1 MELCGAGEA
10 AVAVLC
16 THLLHEG
23 EQRLLV
29 VLPLLLQLTLMG
41 EFVTAQVNG
50 ELQAVGVQ
58 VAEVIHTCKS
68 IEMPI
73 QPLACLTV
81 AKLGGSHATGPNL
94 LPALGCHL
102 APCTMPMASVTSC
115 AWQPPRKVSVMV
127 RCAEA

>member
-1 MELCGAGEA
+1 MGQVGQLWPRPS
-10 AVAVLC
+10 

-23 EQRLLV
+23 EQRLLI

-41 EFVTAQVNG
+41 ELVTAQVNG

-68 IEMPI
+68 IDMPT
-73 QPLACLTV
+73 QPLAHLPV
-81 AKLGGSHATGPNL
+81 AGLWGSHTTGPNL
-94 LPALGCHL
+94 LPARGCHL
-102 APCTMPMASVTSC
+102 APCTMPMASVTSG